1 MELPEQ
7 DEADLFAYVLAEYSD
22 TACPRACMDRIPDII
37 KRANQRLSGV
47 TVYRGHTGFKKTI
60 EFTKGRKNFMSTS
73 LARRAAVNFTDS
85 AGQSNFSTAEPL
97 VECCLFTIHLDNA
110 LAIDLSKVSFERAF
124 ARKLDALIAVRQNPL
139 PTDRVERFK
148 YHLGNEEEVI
158 VLGGG
163 TFYQDAEKKTP
174 GFALLPVPADQVNR
188 RKKAI
193 EMNRMF
199 DDHGNSGLY
208 ETWYVGEAAAAAGR
222 RRTRRRRR
230 RTTKNKYTS

>member
-7 DEADLFAYVLAEYSD
+7 DEADLFAYVLADYSD
-22 TACPRACMDRIPDII
+22 TKCPRACMDRIPDII

-47 TVYRGHTGFKKTI
+47 TVYRGHTKFKKTI
-60 EFTKGRKNFMSTS
+60 EFTVGRKNFMSTS
-73 LARRAAVNFTDS
+73 LARRAAVNFTDTV
-85 AGQSNFSTAEPL
+85 GQSNFVQVEPL
-97 VECCLFTIHLDNA
+97 IECCLFTIHLDDA

-124 ARKLDALIAVRQNPL
+124 TRKLDHLIAVNPNPL

-148 YHLGNEEEVI
+148 HHLRNEAEVI

-174 GFALLPVPADQVNR
+174 GFLLLPVPEDQVAR

-208 ETWYVGEAAAAAGR
+208 ETWYTTPAAAAGR
-222 RRTRRRRR
+222 RTRRRRH
-230 RTTKNKYTS
+230 RTTKNK

>member
-7 DEADLFAYVLAEYSD
+7 DEADLFAYVLSNYSD
-22 TACPRACMDRIPDII
+22 TSCPKECMNRIPDII
-37 KRANQRLSGV
+37 KRANQRFSGV

-60 EFTKGRKNFMSTS
+60 EFGEGKKFMSTS
-73 LARRAAVNFTDS
+73 TERRAAINFLDHS
-85 AGQSNFSTAEPL
+85 LQSNFAKVDPI

-110 LAIDLSKVSFERAF
+110 LAIDLRKVSFERAF

-148 YHLGNEEEVI
+148 YHLGNEKEVI

-174 GFALLPVPADQVNR
+174 GFALLPVPADQVGR

-230 RTTKNKYTS
+230 RTIKNKYTS

>member
-22 TACPRACMDRIPDII
+22 TQCPRECMDRIPDII

-73 LARRAAVNFTDS
+73 LARRAAINFTDS
-85 AGQSNFSTAEPL
+85 VGQSSFSKAEPL
-97 VECCLFTIHLDNA
+97 VECCLFTIHLDGA

-124 ARKLDALIAVRQNPL
+124 ARKLDALIAVRKNPL

-148 YHLGNEEEVI
+148 YHLANEEEVI

-174 GFALLPVPADQVNR
+174 GFLLLPVPEDQVAR

-193 EMNRMF
+193 ETFRMF

-208 ETWYVGEAAAAAGR
+208 ETWYTTPVAAAG

>member
-7 DEADLFAYVLAEYSD
+7 DEADLFAYVLADFAD
-22 TACPRACMDRIPDII
+22 TRCPRACMDRIPDII

-47 TVYRGHTGFKKTI
+47 TVYRGHKGDKKTI
-60 EFTKGRKNFMSTS
+60 EFTNGRKNFMSTS
-73 LARRAAVNFTDS
+73 LSRRGAMNFTDF
-85 AGQSNFSTAEPL
+85 APQSSFATVDPL

-124 ARKLDALIAVRQNPL
+124 AKKLDHLFAKNPR
-139 PTDRVERFK
+139 PGPSDRNERFK
-148 YHLGNEEEVI
+148 YHLSGEAEVI

-163 TFYQDAEKKTP
+163 TFYKDAEKKTP
-174 GFALLPVPADQVNR
+174 GFTEMPVPENLVER

-193 EMNRMF
+193 EKGRFFNLTS
-199 DDHGNSGLY
+199 SGFY
-208 ETWYVGEAAAAAGR
+208 ETWYTTPAVAG

-230 RTTKNKYTS
+230 LSRKNK

>member
-1 MELPEQ
+1 
-7 DEADLFAYVLAEYSD
+7 
-22 TACPRACMDRIPDII
+22 
-37 KRANQRLSGV
+37 
-47 TVYRGHTGFKKTI
+47 
-60 EFTKGRKNFMSTS
+60 MSTS

-85 AGQSNFSTAEPL
+85 AGQSNFAKVEPL

-124 ARKLDALIAVRQNPL
+124 ARKLDALIEVRKNPL

-148 YHLGNEEEVI
+148 YHLRNEEEVI

-174 GFALLPVPADQVNR
+174 GFALLPVPADQVAR
-188 RKKAI
+188 RKRAI

-208 ETWYVGEAAAAAGR
+208 ETWYTTPAAAG

-230 RTTKNKYTS
+230 RTIKK